1 MMVMKMRIKDLWSA
15 CINGLVENELGSDEY
30 QLKRIE
36 SVNKFAVYVGIDS
49 SKNFILAFNVISRPP
64 SINLKSGAVDYLTI
78 ERPDKSWFMVLRLLD
93 AKLFNVFEVLC
104 ENLIEAA
111 TQCDAEFALI
121 LLIEKRLKSWEKLF
135 QAGGNGLLAEFQIQG
150 LLGELIFLEEE
161 IIKSGQDI
169 NIPLNAWVGPQG
181 ADQDFIFSDH
191 SYEIKTIKVNGETV
205 LIASLDQLSSNLPI
219 TLVVIELIKV
229 GLGDRQAFNL
239 NDYVTKI
246 ENLIYSDPAALMIFR
261 STLLESGYVRHDY
274 YDKFYFSLNDVSR
287 YQVAEGFPKL
297 TAANVPDAIASCQY
311 TLKLQDLLKFKI

>member
-1 MMVMKMRIKDLWSA
+1 MMVMKMKIKDLWSE
-15 CINGLVENELGSDEY
+15 CINSLDKNELGSDEY

-36 SVNKFAVYVGIDS
+36 SINKFAVYVGIDS

-64 SINLKSGAVDYLTI
+64 SINLKSGAIDYLTI

-104 ENLIEAA
+104 ENLIDAA
-111 TQCDAEFALI
+111 IQCDAEFSLI

-161 IIKSGQDI
+161 ITENGQDF

-181 ADQDFIFSDH
+181 ADQDFIFSDR
-191 SYEIKTIKVNGETV
+191 SYEIKTIRVNGETV
-205 LIASLDQLSSNLPI
+205 SIASLEQLSSSLPI

-229 GLGDRQAFNL
+229 GLGDNQAFNL
-239 NDYVTKI
+239 NEYVTRI

-274 YDKFYFSLNDVSR
+274 YDKFNFSLNATYR
-287 YQVAEGFPKL
+287 YLVTEDFPKL
-297 TAANVPDAIASCQY
+297 TADTVPDAIAGCQY

>member
-1 MMVMKMRIKDLWSA
+1 MMVMKMKIKDLWSE
-15 CINGLVENELGSDEY
+15 CINALDKNELGSDEY

-49 SKNFILAFNVISRPP
+49 SKNFILAFNVVSRPP
-64 SINLKSGAVDYLTI
+64 SINLKSGAIDYLTI

-104 ENLIEAA
+104 ENLIDAA

-150 LLGELIFLEEE
+150 LLGELIFLQEE
-161 IIKSGQDI
+161 IIKSGHEI

-191 SYEIKTIKVNGETV
+191 SYEIKTIRVNGETIS
-205 LIASLDQLSSNLPI
+205 IASLDQLSSSLPI

-229 GLGDRQAFNL
+229 GLGDSQAFNL
-239 NDYVTKI
+239 NEYVTKI

-274 YDKFYFSLNDVSR
+274 YDKFYFSLNAVTR
-287 YQVAEGFPKL
+287 YQVAEDFPKL

-311 TLKLQDLLKFKI
+311 TLKLEDLLKFKI

>member
-1 MMVMKMRIKDLWSA
+1 MVMKMKIKDLWSE
-15 CINGLVENELGSDEY
+15 CINALDKNELGSDEY

-49 SKNFILAFNVISRPP
+49 SKNFILAFNVVSRPP
-64 SINLKSGAVDYLTI
+64 SINLKSGAIDYLTI

-104 ENLIEAA
+104 ENLIDAA

-150 LLGELIFLEEE
+150 LLGELIFLQEE
-161 IIKSGQDI
+161 IIKSGHEI

-191 SYEIKTIKVNGETV
+191 SYEIKTIRVNGETIS
-205 LIASLDQLSSNLPI
+205 IASLDQLSSSLPI

-229 GLGDRQAFNL
+229 GLGDSQAFNL
-239 NDYVTKI
+239 NEYVTKI

-274 YDKFYFSLNDVSR
+274 YDKFYFSLNAVTR
-287 YQVAEGFPKL
+287 YQVVEDFPKL

-311 TLKLQDLLKFKI
+311 TLKLEDLLKFKI

>member
-1 MMVMKMRIKDLWSA
+1 MVMKMKIKDLWSE
-15 CINGLVENELGSDEY
+15 CINALDKNELGSDEY

-49 SKNFILAFNVISRPP
+49 SKNFILAFNVVSRPP
-64 SINLKSGAVDYLTI
+64 SINLKSGAIDYLTI

-104 ENLIEAA
+104 ENLIDAA

-150 LLGELIFLEEE
+150 LLGELIFLQEE
-161 IIKSGQDI
+161 IIKSGHEI

-191 SYEIKTIKVNGETV
+191 SYEIKTIRVNGETIS
-205 LIASLDQLSSNLPI
+205 IASLDQLSSSLPI

-229 GLGDRQAFNL
+229 GLGDSQAFNL
-239 NDYVTKI
+239 NEYVTKI

-274 YDKFYFSLNDVSR
+274 YDKFYFSLNAVTR
-287 YQVAEGFPKL
+287 YQVAEDFPKL

-311 TLKLQDLLKFKI
+311 TLKLEDLLKFKI

>member
-1 MMVMKMRIKDLWSA
+1 MMVMKMKIKDLWSE
-15 CINGLVENELGSDEY
+15 CINSLDQNELGSDEY

-36 SVNKFAVYVGIDS
+36 SVNNFAVYVGIDS

-64 SINLKSGAVDYLTI
+64 SINLKSGAIDYLTI
-78 ERPDKSWFMVLRLLD
+78 ERSDKSWFMVLRLLD

-150 LLGELIFLEEE
+150 LLGELIFLEKE
-161 IIKSGQDI
+161 IIKSGQDF

-191 SYEIKTIKVNGETV
+191 SYEIKTIKVNGETIS
-205 LIASLDQLSSNLPI
+205 IASLNQLSSSLPI

-229 GLGDRQAFNL
+229 GIGDSQAFNL

-246 ENLIYSDPAALMIFR
+246 ENLIYSEPAALMIFR

-274 YDKFYFSLNDVSR
+274 YDKFHFSLNTISR
-287 YQVAEGFPKL
+287 YQVAEDFPKL
-297 TAANVPDAIASCQY
+297 TATNVPDAIVSCQY
-311 TLKLQDLLKFKI
+311 TLKLEDLLKFKI